1 VPPIFLSPIKK
12 QNFEIDRKSGQPC
25 RPTLYLWNNR
35 LYNLTKGAFSPLLFS
50 QHGQMYKVLPLS
62 VSSNL
67 NVQGLAVSK
76 ADLLKSSTDA
86 GGLSSKTYRN
96 SMP

>member
-1 VPPIFLSPIKK
+1 
-12 QNFEIDRKSGQPC
+12 
-25 RPTLYLWNNR
+25 
-35 LYNLTKGAFSPLLFS
+35 
-50 QHGQMYKVLPLS
+50 MYKVLPLS